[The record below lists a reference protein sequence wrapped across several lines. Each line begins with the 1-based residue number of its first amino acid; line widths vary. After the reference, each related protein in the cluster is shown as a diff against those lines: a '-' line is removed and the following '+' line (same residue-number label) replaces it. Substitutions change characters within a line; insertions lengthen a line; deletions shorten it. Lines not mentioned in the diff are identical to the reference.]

1 MAFEERRI
9 LERVADELRTQR
21 ELTRL
26 NWERLKST
34 FCDRFDK
41 AWRLVQER
49 RVKRYLFRPSGR
61 VVWIVIGQ
69 GGEYRILPAAG
80 YCSCSDFYF
89 RVVNGEA
96 GVCYHLLGQKLAE
109 ALSSYE
115 EVMEDDEAYDLLME
129 EWKEQV
135 REED

>member
-1 MAFEERRI
+1 M
-9 LERVADELRTQR
+9 
-21 ELTRL
+21 
-26 NWERLKST
+26 
-34 FCDRFDK
+34 
-41 AWRLVQER
+41 
-49 RVKRYLFRPSGR
+49 
-61 VVWIVIGQ
+61 
-69 GGEYRILPAAG
+69 
-80 YCSCSDFYF
+80 
-89 RVVNGEA
+89 NGEA